1 MKELEEN
8 KERGNF
14 EFALS
19 NRTHA
24 SCQHM
29 ISSDLQK
36 LLCKMGVEI
45 YKTGPEI
52 DAFRPTICCTN
63 SKIIKAKINKM
74 TPIKYTDKM
83 IQEKPHIIG

>member
-1 MKELEEN
+1 MKQLEEN
-8 KERGNF
+8 KERGKL

-19 NRTHA
+19 NHTHA

-29 ISSDLQK
+29 ISSDLWK

-45 YKTGPEI
+45 YKIGPEI

-63 SKIIKAKINKM
+63 SKIIKAKMNRR
-74 TPIKYTDKM
+74 
-83 IQEKPHIIG
+83 EKSMSPCTLEVSSVKH